1 MILDDSHKLIQTTLR
16 QFANNYLMPNSARW
30 AEESIFPIE
39 AIRQLAD
46 LGFLGLMVPETWG
59 GCQSDHLSYAIAI
72 EEIARG
78 DASVATIVS
87 VHNSVACLPIL
98 KFGSESQKNQFLK
111 PMAQG
116 KLLGA
121 FCLTEPQAGS
131 DASNIQTSAVLQD
144 DHYILNGTKQFITSG
159 KHADI
164 AIVFAKTDKKAGK
177 NGISCF
183 IVPTKTAGY
192 EVMRIEKKMGQSA
205 AETAQISLNNL
216 KIPSD
221 HLLGKVG
228 MGYKIALSQLECG
241 RIGIA
246 SQAIGIAKAALEKSF
261 SYALERQ
268 SFGKPLYEHQTIQ
281 FRLSEMATQLKAAQQ
296 LTWHAAICADSQ
308 HQALLHAAMAKRF
321 ATEVGE
327 QICRDAIQILGGY
340 GYLSE
345 YGLER
350 LYRDIRACAI
360 YEGTN
365 EIQHLIIARELEK
378 TGVLTD

>member
-1 MILDDSHKLIQTTLR
+1 MILDDAHKLIQTTLR
-16 QFANNYLMPNSARW
+16 QFANNYLMPNSAIW
-30 AEESIFPIE
+30 AEQAVFPME
-39 AIRQLAD
+39 AIRQLGD
-46 LGFLGLMVPETWG
+46 LGFLGLMVPEIWG

-78 DASVATIVS
+78 DASVATIIS

-98 KFGSESQKNQFLK
+98 KFGNDTQKNQFLK

-131 DASNIQTSAVLQD
+131 DASNLQTSAILQD

-159 KHADI
+159 KHADV
-164 AIVFAKTDKKAGK
+164 AIVFAKTDKTAGK

-183 IVPTKTAGY
+183 IVPTKTPGY
-192 EVMRIEKKMGQSA
+192 EVIRIEKKMGQSA
-205 AETAQISLNNL
+205 AETAQISLSNL
-216 KIPSD
+216 KIPAD
-221 HLLGKVG
+221 HLLGQVG

-261 SYALERQ
+261 AYALERQ

-296 LTWHAAICADSQ
+296 LTWHAAICADNQ

-321 ATEVGE
+321 ATEAGE

-350 LYRDIRACAI
+350 LYRDVRACAI

-378 TGVLTD
+378 TGILTD

>member
-1 MILDDSHKLIQTTLR
+1 MILDDAHKLIQTTLR
-16 QFANNYLMPNSARW
+16 QFANNCLMPHSQTWSEQA
-30 AEESIFPIE
+30 SFPTE
-39 AIRQLAD
+39 AIRLLGE
-46 LGFLGLMVPETWG
+46 LGFLGLLVPEAWG
-59 GCQSDHLSYAIAI
+59 GCQTDHLSYAIAI

-98 KFGSESQKNQFLK
+98 KYGNDSQKTQFLK

-116 KLLGA
+116 QRLGA

-131 DASNIQTSAVLQD
+131 DASNIQTQATLQD
-144 DHYILNGTKQFITSG
+144 NHYILNGTKQFITSG

-164 AIVFAKTDKKAGK
+164 AIVFARTDKKAGK
-177 NGISCF
+177 HGISCF
-183 IVPTKTAGY
+183 IVPTNTPGY

-205 AETAQISLNNL
+205 AETAQIGFNNL
-216 KIPSD
+216 KIPVEN
-221 HLLGKVG
+221 LLGQAG
-228 MGYKIALSQLECG
+228 MGYKIALSQLVCG

-246 SQAIGIAKAALEKSF
+246 SQAVGIAKAALEKSF
-261 SYALERQ
+261 AYALERE
-268 SFGKPLYEHQTIQ
+268 SFGKPLYEHQSIQ

-296 LTWHAAICADSQ
+296 LTWHAAVCADNQ

-327 QICRDAIQILGGY
+327 NICREAIQIFGGY

-345 YGLER
+345 YGVEQ

>member
-1 MILDDSHKLIQTTLR
+1 MILDDAHKLIQTTLR
-16 QFANNYLMPNSARW
+16 QFSNDYLMPNSATW
-30 AEESIFPIE
+30 AEHAAFPTE
-39 AIRQLAD
+39 AIQRLGK
-46 LGFLGLMVPETWG
+46 LGFLGLLVPEIWG
-59 GCQSDHLSYAIAI
+59 GCQADHLSYAIAI

-98 KFGSESQKNQFLK
+98 KFGSDTQKKAFLK
-111 PMAQG
+111 PMAEG

-131 DASNIQTSAVLQD
+131 DASNLQASATLED
-144 DHYILNGTKQFITSG
+144 NHYILNGTKQFITSG

-164 AIVFAKTDKKAGK
+164 AIVFANTDKKSGK

-183 IVPTKTAGY
+183 IVPTNTPGY
-192 EVMRIEKKMGQSA
+192 EVLRIEKKMGQSA
-205 AETAQISLNNL
+205 AETAQISLNHV
-216 KIPSD
+216 KIPID
-221 HLLGKVG
+221 YLLGQPG

-246 SQAIGIAKAALEKSF
+246 AQALGIAKAALEKSF

-296 LTWHAAICADSQ
+296 LTWHAAICADNHQ
-308 HQALLHAAMAKRF
+308 HALLHAAMAKRF

-327 QICRDAIQILGGY
+327 HICREAIQILGGY

-345 YGLER
+345 YGVER

-365 EIQHLIIARELEK
+365 EIQNLIIARELQK
-378 TGVLTD
+378 TGILTD